1 MIKGDTMIQT
11 AKVTRVLEN
20 GTAEVSV
27 KRQSACGHDCSKCG
41 GGCSELMVSSTV
53 SVVAANPV
61 RAMPGDMV
69 RVESSTGGVLKAAV
83 VVYLAA
89 SAWRSF
95 RDPFLLFFLGYF
107 LCAAAQ
113 LGGGIS
119 AAVGGCGFAA
129 GVLLAILLDRQ
140 VRRNQSIT
148 FCITAINPQ
157 D

>member
-1 MIKGDTMIQT
+1 MIQT
-11 AKVTRVLEN
+11 AKVTRLLNN
-20 GTAEVSV
+20 GTAEVAV

-83 VVYLAA
+83 VVYLV
-89 SAWRSF
+89 
-95 RDPFLLFFLGYF
+95 PFILFFLGYF
-107 LCAAAQ
+107 ICAAAQ
-113 LGGGIS
+113 LGGSIS
-119 AAVGGCGFAA
+119 AAVGGIGFAV
-129 GVLLAILLDRQ
+129 GVLLAVLLDRQ
-140 VRRNQSIT
+140 VRRDRSIT
-148 FCITAINPQ
+148 FCITAINPE

>member
-1 MIKGDTMIQT
+1 MIQT
-11 AKVTRVLEN
+11 AKVTRVLDN
-20 GTAEVSV
+20 GTAEVAV

-53 SVVAANPV
+53 SVMAANPV

-83 VVYLAA
+83 VVYLV
-89 SAWRSF
+89 
-95 RDPFLLFFLGYF
+95 PFLLFFLGYF

-119 AAVGGCGFAA
+119 AAVGGIGFAV
-129 GVLLAILLDRQ
+129 GVLLAVLLDRQ
-140 VRRNQSIT
+140 VRRDRSIT

>member
-1 MIKGDTMIQT
+1 MIQT
-11 AKVTRVLEN
+11 AKVTRVLDN
-20 GTAEVSV
+20 GTAEVAV

-83 VVYLAA
+83 VVYLV
-89 SAWRSF
+89 
-95 RDPFLLFFLGYF
+95 PFILFFLGYF
-107 LCAAAQ
+107 ICAAAQ
-113 LGGGIS
+113 LSGGVS
-119 AAVGGCGFAA
+119 AAVGGIGFAI
-129 GVLLAILLDRQ
+129 GVLLAVLLDRQ
-140 VRRNQSIT
+140 VRRDRSIT

>member
-41 GGCSELMVSSTV
+41 GGCSELMDSSTV

-83 VVYLAA
+83 VVYLV
-89 SAWRSF
+89 
-95 RDPFLLFFLGYF
+95 PFLLFFLGYF

-113 LGGGIS
+113 LGGGVS
-119 AAVGGCGFAA
+119 AAVGGCGFAV
-129 GVLLAILLDRQ
+129 GVMLAVLLDRQ

>member
-1 MIKGDTMIQT
+1 MIQT
-11 AKVTRVLEN
+11 AKVTRVMEN
-20 GTAEVSV
+20 GTAEVAV

-69 RVESSTGGVLKAAV
+69 RVESSTEGVLKAAV
-83 VVYLAA
+83 VVYLV
-89 SAWRSF
+89 
-95 RDPFLLFFLGYF
+95 PFLLFFLGYF
-107 LCAAAQ
+107 VCAAAR

-119 AAVGGCGFAA
+119 AAVGGIGFAA
-129 GVLLAILLDRQ
+129 GVLLAVLLDRR
-140 VRRNQSIT
+140 VRRDRSIS

>member
-1 MIKGDTMIQT
+1 MD
-11 AKVTRVLEN
+11 N
-20 GTAEVSV
+20 GTAEVAV

-61 RAMPGDMV
+61 QAMPGDMV

-83 VVYLAA
+83 VVYLV
-89 SAWRSF
+89 
-95 RDPFLLFFLGYF
+95 PFILFFLGYF
-107 LCAAAQ
+107 VCAAAQ
-113 LGGGIS
+113 LNGGIS
-119 AAVGGCGFAA
+119 AAVGGIGFVV
-129 GVLLAILLDRQ
+129 GVLLAVLLDRQ
-140 VRRNQSIT
+140 VRRDRSIT

>member
-27 KRQSACGHDCSKCG
+27 KRQSACGHDWSKCG

-83 VVYLAA
+83 VVYLV
-89 SAWRSF
+89 
-95 RDPFLLFFLGYF
+95 PFLLFFLGYF